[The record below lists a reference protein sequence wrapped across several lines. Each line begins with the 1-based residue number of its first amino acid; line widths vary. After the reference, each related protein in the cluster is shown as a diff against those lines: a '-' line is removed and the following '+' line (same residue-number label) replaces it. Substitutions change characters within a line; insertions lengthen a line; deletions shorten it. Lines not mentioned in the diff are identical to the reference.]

1 MSTVSDALNGV
12 RRLLLMQENINQ
24 LERTSDRQIDALQKL
39 TDHVIALDKRVVR
52 IETMIEIG
60 GRQSTQQKRIEE

>member
-39 TDHVIALDKRVVR
+39 TDDVIALDKRVVR

-60 GRQSTQQKRIEE
+60 GRQSAQQKRIEE

>member
-39 TDHVIALDKRVVR
+39 TDDVIALDKRVVR